1 MGVHKKLHPPILN
14 LHYAPVDIMHFKPN
28 TDLNNNP
35 SQEKIKRNCFYAK

>member
-1 MGVHKKLHPPILN
+1 MLN
-14 LHYAPVDIMHFKPN
+14 FHYAPVDIMHFKPN